1 MSEHKA
7 LITMLSSEKE
17 ELRTKMA
24 VKDGE
29 TKILEDQIYEFVDEM
44 GSKEAVIK
52 ELKAAQERSDYQR
65 RELENRLV
73 ALEAVRR

>member
-1 MSEHKA
+1 
-7 LITMLSSEKE
+7 
-17 ELRTKMA
+17 MA

-44 GSKEAVIK
+44 GSKEGIIK
-52 ELKAAQERSDYQR
+52 EHKAQLERSDYQR

-73 ALEAVRR
+73 ALEAV

>member
-1 MSEHKA
+1 
-7 LITMLSSEKE
+7 MLRSSSENE
-17 ELRTKMA
+17 DLRHKMA

-44 GSKEAVIK
+44 GSKEGIIK
-52 ELKAAQERSDYQR
+52 EHKAQLERSDYQR

-73 ALEAVRR
+73 ALEAV